1 MPTVVHSP
9 LAGDHKPKLKN
20 GRTPLQPKNS
30 NSEPDI
36 QISKPSPKPVRVT
49 VDILASDDDKENHLH
64 HSIRATPPP
73 PIPISKLI
81 QPIDSSLAEE
91 LSAMRK
97 RMERLRLEREKT
109 EKMLKEREM
118 LLDLRMKELQLR
130 GEAQMMLELEV
141 DRLYRLKE
149 LHSYSMRISPI
160 RSLRD
165 KEQERRTSQCYD
177 EEEVMEDGSSRL
189 QRGNESPCC
198 SSTSSNSISTP
209 MAAVAVVV

>member
-36 QISKPSPKPVRVT
+36 QISKPSPKP
-49 VDILASDDDKENHLH
+49 ASDDDKENHLH